1 MLNGLGVQ
9 VPLFAPS
16 NFKVQLKP
24 DKKSIQASRQI
35 AKSLRPWRLR
45 VLSAHA
51 AAVCLG
57 IVAALMGLLIGPAMQ
72 LLLGPTDATIS
83 WDVLF
88 GVHWSRLLADLL
100 PGSGIAASEIFK
112 ILPLALVTIAT
123 AKSLL
128 TFWQWYTWEWIG
140 ERVAY
145 GWRQDL
151 VRAFSCTDPVARDA
165 GAVARQENDLGGLMS
180 QDIRT
185 CRDYVVHFFGGL
197 PREGLQSLFTATSL
211 ALLSPKLFAIF
222 MLSIAPVGAM
232 LARLGK
238 KMRRRASQA
247 LENNSFLGEWI
258 QQRLLGLE
266 TIKHYRTETLE
277 VSAMRRAS
285 HKLFLEFSRAARLK
299 ARTSPMI
306 ELFGVGAIA
315 LALYVAF
322 ADIASGRLPGA
333 VAMSFFSSL
342 ALFAQSAAKLGRYF
356 NSNREG
362 LAAAD
367 RIFSAIQ
374 RFDEFHKPNLLVPG
388 SVQTSKDTKILIR
401 NVSVTYGEK
410 VAVSQFSYEF
420 RAGQVYCLVGASGAG
435 KSSLFNLLLGLCKP
449 QCGTVEFFASEQFA
463 DRTMD
468 VVYMPQSVPV
478 IPCAIAENVA
488 YPLNDSDEGRVQLAL
503 DAVGFSLDATRM
515 PQGLR
520 TFLGGQGLKLSG
532 GQAQRLQLARLAYH
546 HAPFVL
552 IDEGTSA
559 LDPEMEKIVLS
570 KVRSL
575 AASGSIVMTIAH
587 RRAAVDAADQVLVM
601 DHGRLVAHGPRDDV
615 INSPTFQAVFQ

>member
-1 MLNGLGVQ
+1 MQ
-9 VPLFAPS
+9 QQFP
-16 NFKVQLKP
+16 
-24 DKKSIQASRQI
+24 KKLIGPSRQI
-35 AKSLRPWRLR
+35 AKSLRPWRFR
-45 VLSAHA
+45 VLSAHV

-57 IVAALMGLLIGPAMQ
+57 GVAALMGLLIGPAMQ
-72 LLLGPTDATIS
+72 LLLGPSDAVMH
-83 WDVLF
+83 WEALF
-88 GVHWSRLLADLL
+88 GGPWARMMAAFL
-100 PGSGIAASEIFK
+100 PGDGVAAGAIFRM
-112 ILPLALVTIAT
+112 LPLALVVVAT

-145 GWRQDL
+145 QWRQSL
-151 VRAFSCTDPVARDA
+151 VEAFTRTDPVARDA
-165 GAVARQENDLGGLMS
+165 GVVARQESDLGGLMS

-197 PREGLQSLFTATSL
+197 PREGLQTLFTALSL
-211 ALLSPKLFAIF
+211 GLLSPKLFAIF
-222 MLSIAPVGAM
+222 MLSIAPVGAV

-266 TIKHYRTETLE
+266 TIKHYRTEAIE

-285 HKLFLEFSRAARLK
+285 HKLFVEFSRAARLK

-306 ELFGVGAIA
+306 ELFGVCAIA
-315 LALYVAF
+315 VALYVAF
-322 ADIASGRLPGA
+322 SDIAAGRMTGA

-362 LAAAD
+362 LAAAE
-367 RIFSAIQ
+367 RIFSAIDGFE
-374 RFDEFHKPNLLVPG
+374 RVRKSSLLIAG
-388 SVQTSKDTKILIR
+388 ALKNSADTKVVVH
-401 NVSVTYGEK
+401 NVSLSYGDKE
-410 VAVSQFSYEF
+410 AVSQLSYEF

-435 KSSLFNLLLGLCKP
+435 KSSLFNLLLGLCTPKF
-449 QCGTVEFFASEQFA
+449 GGIEFFANEQFS

-468 VVYMPQSVPV
+468 VVYMPQSVAV
-478 IPCAIAENVA
+478 LPCQIAENVS
-488 YPLNDSDEGRVQLAL
+488 YPLLDYNESRVRQAL
-503 DAVGFSLDATRM
+503 DAVGFSLEADRM

-520 TFLGGQGLKLSG
+520 TLLGGTGLKLSG
-532 GQAQRLQLARLAYH
+532 GQAQRLQLARLVYH

-559 LDPEMEKIVLS
+559 LDPEMEKIVLT
-570 KVRSL
+570 KVRAL
-575 AASGSIVMTIAH
+575 AASGSMVLTIAH
-587 RRAAVDAADQVLVM
+587 RRAAVEAADQVLVM
-601 DHGRLVAHGPRDDV
+601 EGGRLVAHGPRDV
-615 INSPTFQAVFQ
+615 VTSSPEFQAVFQ